1 MNGDV
6 KSIYIQQMR
15 ERMNVGNG
23 PIVVDGVETFIIK
36 IDDIHH
42 LTIAPDQDIFSDQA
56 YINMGQP
63 ALDYVI
69 DYLENEKG
77 LRKKKHRLVLS
88 MPPDKIIL
96 TSKDECEAAIDRY
109 ATVMIEDNRFR
120 MAAVR
125 RKGLLQ
131 IPYAMVF
138 LTICV
143 ALGLAFGNEAFP
155 GVPVWLSTVVGEGFF
170 IIGWVAL
177 WGPTESLRFERFPFV
192 WRNRAL
198 RALGHM
204 PVEVRPR

>member
-1 MNGDV
+1 MHEMG
-6 KSIYIQQMR
+6 
-15 ERMNVGNG
+15 ERMSMGNK
-23 PIVVDGVETFIIK
+23 PIVVDGVVTFVIN

-69 DYLENEKG
+69 DYLEDEKW
-77 LRKKKHRLVLS
+77 LRKKKHRLILS
-88 MPPDKIIL
+88 IPPEKITPTL
-96 TSKDECEAAIDRY
+96 KDECEAAIDRY
-109 ATVMIEDNRFR
+109 AEVMIEDNRFR

-143 ALGLAFGNEAFP
+143 ALGLSFGNQVFP
-155 GVPVWLSTVVGEGFF
+155 TVPGWLSTVLGEGFF

-177 WGPTESLRFERFPFV
+177 WGPTESLLFERFPFV

-198 RALGHM
+198 RALSQM
-204 PVEVRPR
+204 TIEVRPR